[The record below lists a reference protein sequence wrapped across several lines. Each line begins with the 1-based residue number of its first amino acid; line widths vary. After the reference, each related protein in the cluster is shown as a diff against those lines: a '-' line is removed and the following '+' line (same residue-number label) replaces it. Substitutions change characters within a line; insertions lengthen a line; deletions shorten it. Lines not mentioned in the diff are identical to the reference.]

1 MTKVSS
7 CQTLLHQIVRNLS
20 NIFLKMFQPNSQA
33 MHKVR
38 LIPNQRRILTSTL
51 LKTCGPQK
59 FLLSQSKSLILGK
72 HFNLKP
78 KAKTESVENSEFWL
92 SIGAHHSSV
101 SISLTFLAAL
111 EPLAREFCSNFRL
124 ETLHAEDY
132 YSTTGVTS

>member
-1 MTKVSS
+1 M
-7 CQTLLHQIVRNLS
+7 
-20 NIFLKMFQPNSQA
+20 
-33 MHKVR
+33 
-38 LIPNQRRILTSTL
+38 
-51 LKTCGPQK
+51 
-59 FLLSQSKSLILGK
+59 ILGK

-132 YSTTGVTS
+132 YSTTGVTSWLVEKVKTWRSNNWISLNKRIWKEFE